1 MNENYL
7 QKARERD
14 AIYKTKRDKQNLEK
28 AVSYRVKRDLELLEK
43 IKQDLS
49 IIYTL
54 DEYKICKHISRLR
67 NLIYKSNLSNDEKFE
82 MLKFVN
88 SAIPKVALKRIEERR
103 ERARKNGYSF

>member
-1 MNENYL
+1 MEKNYL
-7 QKARERD
+7 QKARVRSVLCE
-14 AIYKTKRDKQNLEK
+14 TERDKQRLEK
-28 AVSYRVKRDLELLEK
+28 AVSYRVKKDLELLEK

-103 ERARKNGYSF
+103 ERARKNGYNF